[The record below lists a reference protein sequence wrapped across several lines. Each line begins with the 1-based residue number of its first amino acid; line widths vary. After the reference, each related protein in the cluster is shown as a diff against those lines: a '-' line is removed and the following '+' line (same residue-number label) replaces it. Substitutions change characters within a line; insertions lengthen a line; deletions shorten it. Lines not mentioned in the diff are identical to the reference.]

1 MAGVVPGM
9 DELRE
14 NIQTILHIELAAL
27 RQRTNADKIADAIAD
42 FTGTIF
48 FVLMHLVWFGLWV
61 TVNLGLIPFIRPF
74 DRYPFSL
81 LCMIVSLEGVL
92 LATFVLIK
100 QNRTGYLSNRRD
112 HIDLQINLLAER
124 EVTRLL
130 QLAEAIAAKLDVP
143 VRLEKTDLT
152 KETSVE
158 ELAQL
163 LDQKLPAE
171 G

>member
-1 MAGVVPGM
+1 M
-9 DELRE
+9 DALRE
-14 NIQTILHIELAAL
+14 NIETILRLESAAL
-27 RQRTNADKIADAIAD
+27 RQRTAADRIADTIAD
-42 FTGTIF
+42 FTGTFGFLLLHVI
-48 FVLMHLVWFGLWV
+48 WFGLWI
-61 TVNLGLIPFIRPF
+61 TANLGLLPFLRPF
-74 DRYPFSL
+74 DPYPFQL
-81 LCMIVSLEGVL
+81 LCMTVSMEGVL

-130 QLAEAIAAKLDVP
+130 QLVESIATKMGVP
-143 VRLEKTDLT
+143 VRAETIDLA

-158 ELAQL
+158 ELAEL

-171 G
+171 E